1 MPPCEQFFVL
11 LTLLLFS
18 CHKSLAIDCY
28 QCSGTNNTNQFQCNE
43 WLSSVAVPTTRTNF
57 NVTRRFEGIHPKWV
71 PLPCDRVYGAKYCIK
86 HTGRFEGGIGTKR
99 FCSSL
104 DLGNYCNY
112 VRQPGDKLT
121 YRTFRSNRDTS
132 LDVSECDLVID
143 DEDDTCLVG
152 IKKKSKGVRLTEEP
166 LRLVCDWNDCKA
178 FYHDYREFI
187 DHISNHILDI
197 KKKEQ
202 TNCKWSDCNYTAS
215 SLLVLAKHNA

>member
-1 MPPCEQFFVL
+1 MGDLPESKPKNRLAVFEQ
-11 LTLLLFS
+11 
-18 CHKSLAIDCY
+18 
-28 QCSGTNNTNQFQCNE
+28 
-43 WLSSVAVPTTRTNF
+43 LSSRTESKSQLF
-57 NVTRRFEGIHPKWV
+57 R
-71 PLPCDRVYGAKYCIK
+71 
-86 HTGRFEGGIGTKR
+86 
-99 FCSSL
+99 
-104 DLGNYCNY
+104 
-112 VRQPGDKLT
+112 
-121 YRTFRSNRDTS
+121 FRSNRDTS